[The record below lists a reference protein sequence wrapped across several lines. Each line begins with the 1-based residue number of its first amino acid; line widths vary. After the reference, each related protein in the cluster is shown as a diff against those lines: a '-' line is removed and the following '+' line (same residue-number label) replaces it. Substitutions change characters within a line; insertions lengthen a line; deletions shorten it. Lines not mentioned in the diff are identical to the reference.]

1 MNIRLLGT
9 GAADGIPG
17 LYTQDPVSKFARECG
32 GKEIRTRCAAL
43 VDGVLKIDL
52 PPDTLCQLQ
61 RDRLD
66 ARDWTAMLFTHSHED
81 HFAVGEI
88 QYALYPFTELLYLP
102 YPIYG
107 NANIC
112 AGVKERYPHWPIETI
127 ETRSFEGFNHGPYR
141 ITPVKARHK
150 EDEDCHNLLIQKG
163 HKTLL
168 YATDTGVWTH
178 DTFEFLHRYKIDLL
192 VIECTDG
199 LRKGTYLGHLDI
211 EACVGVVDA
220 LRESAVLG
228 PNSRVVTTH
237 HAASGGAR
245 HCDLEKALS
254 KHGIE
259 PGYDGMLIKF

>member
-17 LYTQDPVSKFARECG
+17 FFRNDPVSKHARECG
-32 GKEIRTRCAAL
+32 GRDVRTRCAAL

-52 PPDTLCQLQ
+52 PPDTFSQLQ

-66 ARDWTAMLFTHSHED
+66 PRDWSALLFTHSHED

-88 QYALYPFTELLYLP
+88 QYALYPFTEMDHMP
-102 YPIYG
+102 YTIYG
-107 NANIC
+107 NETIC
-112 AGVKERYPHWPIETI
+112 RKIEERYPNWPIELVQ
-127 ETRSFEGFNHGPYR
+127 TRSFESYQHGSYT
-141 ITPVKARHK
+141 ITPVKARHI
-150 EDEDCHNLLIQKG
+150 EEEDCHNLIIERGGKSI
-163 HKTLL
+163 L

-178 DTFEFLHRYKIDLL
+178 DTFEFLSRYHLDVL

-199 LRKGTYLGHLDI
+199 LRKGNYLGHLDI
-211 EACVGVVDA
+211 DACVGVVDA
-220 LRESAVLG
+220 LREAKVLG
-228 PNSRVVTTH
+228 SDSRVVTTH

-245 HCDLEKALS
+245 HCDLEKALL

-259 PGYDGMLIKF
+259 PGYDGMVIKF